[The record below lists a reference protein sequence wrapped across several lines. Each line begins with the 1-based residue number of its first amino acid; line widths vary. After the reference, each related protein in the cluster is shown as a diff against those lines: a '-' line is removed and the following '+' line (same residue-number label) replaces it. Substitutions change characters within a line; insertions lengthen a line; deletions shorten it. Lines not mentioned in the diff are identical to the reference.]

1 MIRDI
6 IDKNE
11 NVNVSTYEM
20 RKLREVIPQCFN
32 EDNTFDM
39 EKFQFLL
46 KGKINIKNEGYGLHF
61 LGKSYARMLASLDTK
76 TVITPDEEH
85 NAKDENKN
93 SENIYITGDNLDAL
107 KHLLKSY
114 IRKVKCIYI
123 DPPYNT
129 GKDDFVYKDNFNFTV
144 DELTERLSI
153 NEDEAQR
160 ILDLT
165 KRGSASHSA
174 WLTFMYPRLLLA
186 RDLLTDDGVI
196 FISIDDNEQANLK
209 LLCDGIFGEENFLGT
224 IIQNKLNAKND
235 TIDIQKNHEYI
246 IVYRKKINFFKGTN
260 ILPTLI
266 RQKKKTRI
274 VFKENKRYY
283 YINDAITTRGKGGTL
298 NERPNLGYT
307 VYYNPKTGEKK
318 AIDDYDTT
326 LAKTSNDVHEV
337 YNHCS
342 DLLSKGFI
350 PIIPPKVRGKLGCW
364 TWSLEKFNLE
374 LDNIVITGKAPKYV
388 VKKRTFIPEEFV
400 EEINGKLVYASIEN
414 VNSRSVIEFSTNEG
428 TNIFKSLMGQE
439 EIFDNP
445 KNLEMIEYILSLCG
459 SNKEGIVVLDF
470 FSGSAHAVM
479 DLNAKDSGNRK
490 YIMVQLAEKIA
501 ENKPAYKAGY
511 RTIDEIGRERIIR
524 AAKKI
529 KEKNPGLKAD
539 LGFKH
544 YVLNEVNDD
553 IFDTLKQFKLEETLI
568 SDNHVLNLFGA
579 KTVLTTWL
587 IYDGYGFC
595 ADVNITKLGNYMAY
609 YCQKHLYFIYDNF
622 DDDAMQA
629 LIEKYDGD
637 GSFNPENII
646 VFGYSFSWT
655 QMQMLKDNL
664 QRLKVTDRNIAVNID
679 IRY

>member
-76 TVITPDEEH
+76 TVITSDEEH

-114 IRKVKCIYI
+114 IRKIKCIYI

-144 DELTERLSI
+144 DKLTERLSI

-209 LLCDGIFGEENFLGT
+209 LLCDEIFGEENFIAQLIWEKVHT
-224 IIQNKLNAKND
+224 RKNSAINFSVSHDYIICYAKLNRILDDVKGFKRNLLPREDIKAYSNPDND
-235 TIDIQKNHEYI
+235 PNGPWKSDPIYANNPYNADYTI
-246 IVYRKKINFFKGTN
+246 KKPNGVVLKRPNGKYWRYSEETINKA
-260 ILPTLI
+260 I
-266 RQKKKTRI
+266 
-274 VFKENKRYY
+274 KENKIIWGNNSSYPSIKRYLSEVA
-283 YINDAITTRGKGGTL
+283 DGL
-298 NERPNLGYT
+298 VP
-307 VYYNPKTGEKK
+307 
-318 AIDDYDTT
+318 TT
-326 LAKTSNDVHEV
+326 LFDRKFAGDNMKGTEEV
-337 YNHCS
+337 NELFSS
-342 DLLSKGFI
+342 DKIFSY
-350 PIIPPKVRGKLGCW
+350 PKPTKL
-364 TWSLEKFNLE
+364 
-374 LDNIVITGKAPKYV
+374 
-388 VKKRTFIPEEFV
+388 
-400 EEINGKLVYASIEN
+400 IE
-414 VNSRSVIEFSTNEG
+414 RLIQ
-428 TNIFKSLMGQE
+428 I
-439 EIFDNP
+439 
-445 KNLEMIEYILSLCG
+445 G
-459 SNKEGIVVLDF
+459 SNSKDIVLDF
-470 FSGSAHAVM
+470 FSGSATTAHAVM

-553 IFDTLKQFKLEETLI
+553 IFDTLEQFKPEETLI

-587 IYDGYGFC
+587 IYDGYGFS

>member
-209 LLCDGIFGEENFLGT
+209 LLCDEIFGEENFISQLIWEKVHT
-224 IIQNKLNAKND
+224 RKNSAINFSVSHDYIICYAKLNRILDDVKGFKRNLLPREDIKAYSNLDND
-235 TIDIQKNHEYI
+235 PNGPWKPDPIYANNPYNADYTI
-246 IVYRKKINFFKGTN
+246 KKPNGVVLKRPNGKYWRYSEETINKA
-260 ILPTLI
+260 I
-266 RQKKKTRI
+266 
-274 VFKENKRYY
+274 KENKIIWGNNSSYPSIKRYLSEVA
-283 YINDAITTRGKGGTL
+283 DGL
-298 NERPNLGYT
+298 VP
-307 VYYNPKTGEKK
+307 
-318 AIDDYDTT
+318 TT
-326 LAKTSNDVHEV
+326 LFDRKFAGDNMKGTEEV
-337 YNHCS
+337 NELFSS
-342 DLLSKGFI
+342 DKIFSY
-350 PIIPPKVRGKLGCW
+350 PKPTKL
-364 TWSLEKFNLE
+364 
-374 LDNIVITGKAPKYV
+374 
-388 VKKRTFIPEEFV
+388 
-400 EEINGKLVYASIEN
+400 IE
-414 VNSRSVIEFSTNEG
+414 RLIQ
-428 TNIFKSLMGQE
+428 I
-439 EIFDNP
+439 
-445 KNLEMIEYILSLCG
+445 G
-459 SNKEGIVVLDF
+459 SNSKDIVLDF
-470 FSGSAHAVM
+470 FSGSATTAHAVM

-501 ENKPAYKAGY
+501 ENKPAYKVGY

-553 IFDTLKQFKLEETLI
+553 IFDTLEQFKLEETLI

>member
-209 LLCDGIFGEENFLGT
+209 LLCDEIFGEENFISQLIWEKVHT
-224 IIQNKLNAKND
+224 RKNSAINFSVSHDYIICYAKLNRILDDVKGFKRNLLSREDIKAYSNPDND
-235 TIDIQKNHEYI
+235 PNGPWKPDPIYANNPYNADYTI
-246 IVYRKKINFFKGTN
+246 KKPNGVVLKRPNGKYWRYSEETINKA
-260 ILPTLI
+260 I
-266 RQKKKTRI
+266 
-274 VFKENKRYY
+274 KENKIIWGNNSSYPSIKRYLSEVA
-283 YINDAITTRGKGGTL
+283 DGL
-298 NERPNLGYT
+298 VP
-307 VYYNPKTGEKK
+307 
-318 AIDDYDTT
+318 TT
-326 LAKTSNDVHEV
+326 LFDRKFAGDNMKGTEEV
-337 YNHCS
+337 NELFSS
-342 DLLSKGFI
+342 DKIFSY
-350 PIIPPKVRGKLGCW
+350 PKPTKL
-364 TWSLEKFNLE
+364 
-374 LDNIVITGKAPKYV
+374 
-388 VKKRTFIPEEFV
+388 
-400 EEINGKLVYASIEN
+400 IE
-414 VNSRSVIEFSTNEG
+414 RLIQ
-428 TNIFKSLMGQE
+428 I
-439 EIFDNP
+439 
-445 KNLEMIEYILSLCG
+445 G
-459 SNKEGIVVLDF
+459 SNSKDIVLDF
-470 FSGSAHAVM
+470 FSGSATTAHAVM

-553 IFDTLKQFKLEETLI
+553 IFDTLEQFKLEETLI

>member
-209 LLCDGIFGEENFLGT
+209 LLCDEIFGEENFISQLIWEKVHT
-224 IIQNKLNAKND
+224 RKNSAINFSVSHDYIICYAKLNRILDDVKGFKRNLLPREDIKAYSNPDND
-235 TIDIQKNHEYI
+235 PNGPWKPDPIYANNPYNADYTI
-246 IVYRKKINFFKGTN
+246 KKPNGVVLKRPNGKYWRYSEETINKA
-260 ILPTLI
+260 I
-266 RQKKKTRI
+266 
-274 VFKENKRYY
+274 KENKIIWGNNSSYPSIKRYLSEVA
-283 YINDAITTRGKGGTL
+283 DGL
-298 NERPNLGYT
+298 VP
-307 VYYNPKTGEKK
+307 
-318 AIDDYDTT
+318 TT
-326 LAKTSNDVHEV
+326 LFDRKFAGDNMKGTEEV
-337 YNHCS
+337 NELFSS
-342 DLLSKGFI
+342 DKIFSY
-350 PIIPPKVRGKLGCW
+350 PKPTKL
-364 TWSLEKFNLE
+364 
-374 LDNIVITGKAPKYV
+374 
-388 VKKRTFIPEEFV
+388 
-400 EEINGKLVYASIEN
+400 IE
-414 VNSRSVIEFSTNEG
+414 RLIQ
-428 TNIFKSLMGQE
+428 I
-439 EIFDNP
+439 
-445 KNLEMIEYILSLCG
+445 G
-459 SNKEGIVVLDF
+459 SNSKDIVLDF
-470 FSGSAHAVM
+470 FSGSATTAHAVM

-524 AAKKI
+524 AAKKL

-553 IFDTLKQFKLEETLI
+553 IFDTLEQFKLEETLI

>member
-76 TVITPDEEH
+76 MVITPDEEH

-209 LLCDGIFGEENFLGT
+209 LLCDEIFGEENFISQLIWEKVHT
-224 IIQNKLNAKND
+224 RKNSAINFSVSHDYIICYAKLNRILDDVKGFKRNLLPREDIKAYSNPDND
-235 TIDIQKNHEYI
+235 PNGPWKPDPIYANNPYNADYTI
-246 IVYRKKINFFKGTN
+246 KKPNGVVLKRPNGKYWRYSEETINKA
-260 ILPTLI
+260 I
-266 RQKKKTRI
+266 
-274 VFKENKRYY
+274 KENKIIWGNNSSYPSIKRYLSEVA
-283 YINDAITTRGKGGTL
+283 DGL
-298 NERPNLGYT
+298 VP
-307 VYYNPKTGEKK
+307 
-318 AIDDYDTT
+318 TT
-326 LAKTSNDVHEV
+326 LFDRKFAGDNMKGTEEV
-337 YNHCS
+337 NELFSS
-342 DLLSKGFI
+342 DKIFSY
-350 PIIPPKVRGKLGCW
+350 PKPTKL
-364 TWSLEKFNLE
+364 
-374 LDNIVITGKAPKYV
+374 
-388 VKKRTFIPEEFV
+388 
-400 EEINGKLVYASIEN
+400 IE
-414 VNSRSVIEFSTNEG
+414 RLIQ
-428 TNIFKSLMGQE
+428 I
-439 EIFDNP
+439 
-445 KNLEMIEYILSLCG
+445 G
-459 SNKEGIVVLDF
+459 SNSKDIVLDF
-470 FSGSAHAVM
+470 FSGSATTAHAVM

-553 IFDTLKQFKLEETLI
+553 IFDTLEQFKLEETLI

>member
-209 LLCDGIFGEENFLGT
+209 LLCDEIFGEENFISQLIWEKVHT
-224 IIQNKLNAKND
+224 RKNSAINFSVSHDYIICYAKLNRILDDVKGFKRNLLPREDIKAYSNPDND
-235 TIDIQKNHEYI
+235 PNGPWKPNPIYANNPYNADYTI
-246 IVYRKKINFFKGTN
+246 KKPNGVVLKRPNGKYWRYSEETINKA
-260 ILPTLI
+260 I
-266 RQKKKTRI
+266 
-274 VFKENKRYY
+274 KENKIIWGNNSSYPSIKRYLSEVA
-283 YINDAITTRGKGGTL
+283 DGL
-298 NERPNLGYT
+298 VP
-307 VYYNPKTGEKK
+307 
-318 AIDDYDTT
+318 TT
-326 LAKTSNDVHEV
+326 LFDRKFAGDNMKGTEEV
-337 YNHCS
+337 NELFSS
-342 DLLSKGFI
+342 DKIFSY
-350 PIIPPKVRGKLGCW
+350 PKPTKL
-364 TWSLEKFNLE
+364 
-374 LDNIVITGKAPKYV
+374 
-388 VKKRTFIPEEFV
+388 
-400 EEINGKLVYASIEN
+400 IE
-414 VNSRSVIEFSTNEG
+414 RLIQ
-428 TNIFKSLMGQE
+428 I
-439 EIFDNP
+439 
-445 KNLEMIEYILSLCG
+445 G
-459 SNKEGIVVLDF
+459 SNSKDIVLDF
-470 FSGSAHAVM
+470 FSGSATTAHAVM

-553 IFDTLKQFKLEETLI
+553 IFDTLEQFKLEETLI

>member
-61 LGKSYARMLASLDTK
+61 LGKNYARMLASLDTK

-209 LLCDGIFGEENFLGT
+209 LLCDEIFGEENFISQLIWEKVHT
-224 IIQNKLNAKND
+224 RKNSAINFSVSHDYIICYAKLNRILDDVKGFKRNLLPREDIKAYSNPDND
-235 TIDIQKNHEYI
+235 PNGPWKPDPIYANNPYNADYTI
-246 IVYRKKINFFKGTN
+246 KKPNGVVLKRPNGKYWRYSEETINKA
-260 ILPTLI
+260 I
-266 RQKKKTRI
+266 
-274 VFKENKRYY
+274 KENKIIWGNNSSYPSIKRYLSEVA
-283 YINDAITTRGKGGTL
+283 DGL
-298 NERPNLGYT
+298 VP
-307 VYYNPKTGEKK
+307 
-318 AIDDYDTT
+318 TT
-326 LAKTSNDVHEV
+326 LFDRKFAGDNMKGTEEV
-337 YNHCS
+337 NELFSS
-342 DLLSKGFI
+342 DKIFSY
-350 PIIPPKVRGKLGCW
+350 PKPTKL
-364 TWSLEKFNLE
+364 
-374 LDNIVITGKAPKYV
+374 
-388 VKKRTFIPEEFV
+388 
-400 EEINGKLVYASIEN
+400 IE
-414 VNSRSVIEFSTNEG
+414 RLIQ
-428 TNIFKSLMGQE
+428 I
-439 EIFDNP
+439 
-445 KNLEMIEYILSLCG
+445 G
-459 SNKEGIVVLDF
+459 SNSKDIVLDF
-470 FSGSAHAVM
+470 FSGSATTAHAVM

-553 IFDTLKQFKLEETLI
+553 IFDTLEQFKLEETLI

>member
-1 MIRDI
+1 
-6 IDKNE
+6 
-11 NVNVSTYEM
+11 
-20 RKLREVIPQCFN
+20 
-32 EDNTFDM
+32 
-39 EKFQFLL
+39 
-46 KGKINIKNEGYGLHF
+46 
-61 LGKSYARMLASLDTK
+61 
-76 TVITPDEEH
+76 
-85 NAKDENKN
+85 
-93 SENIYITGDNLDAL
+93 
-107 KHLLKSY
+107 
-114 IRKVKCIYI
+114 
-123 DPPYNT
+123 
-129 GKDDFVYKDNFNFTV
+129 
-144 DELTERLSI
+144 
-153 NEDEAQR
+153 
-160 ILDLT
+160 
-165 KRGSASHSA
+165 
-174 WLTFMYPRLLLA
+174 MYPRLLLA

-209 LLCDGIFGEENFLGT
+209 LLCDEIFGEENFISQLIWEKVHT
-224 IIQNKLNAKND
+224 RKNSAINFSVSHDYIICYAKLNRILDDVKGFKRNLLPREDIKAYSNPDND
-235 TIDIQKNHEYI
+235 PNGPWKPDPIYANNPYNADYTI
-246 IVYRKKINFFKGTN
+246 KKPNGVVLKRPNGKYWRYSEETINKA
-260 ILPTLI
+260 I
-266 RQKKKTRI
+266 
-274 VFKENKRYY
+274 KENKIIWGNNSSYPSIKRYLSEVA
-283 YINDAITTRGKGGTL
+283 DGL
-298 NERPNLGYT
+298 VP
-307 VYYNPKTGEKK
+307 
-318 AIDDYDTT
+318 TT
-326 LAKTSNDVHEV
+326 LFDRKFAGDNMKGTEEV
-337 YNHCS
+337 NELFSS
-342 DLLSKGFI
+342 DKIFSY
-350 PIIPPKVRGKLGCW
+350 PKPTKL
-364 TWSLEKFNLE
+364 
-374 LDNIVITGKAPKYV
+374 
-388 VKKRTFIPEEFV
+388 
-400 EEINGKLVYASIEN
+400 IE
-414 VNSRSVIEFSTNEG
+414 RLIQ
-428 TNIFKSLMGQE
+428 I
-439 EIFDNP
+439 
-445 KNLEMIEYILSLCG
+445 G
-459 SNKEGIVVLDF
+459 SNSKDIVLDF
-470 FSGSAHAVM
+470 FSGSATTAHAVM

-553 IFDTLKQFKLEETLI
+553 IFDTLEQFKLEETLI

>member
-209 LLCDGIFGEENFLGT
+209 LLCDEIFGEENFISQLIWEKVHT
-224 IIQNKLNAKND
+224 RKNSAINFSVSHDYIICYAKLNRILDDVKGFKRNLLPREDIKAYSNPDND
-235 TIDIQKNHEYI
+235 PNGPWKPDPIYANNPYNADYTI
-246 IVYRKKINFFKGTN
+246 KKPNGVVLKRPNGKYWRYSEETINKA
-260 ILPTLI
+260 I
-266 RQKKKTRI
+266 
-274 VFKENKRYY
+274 KENKIIWGNNSSYPSIKRYLSEVA
-283 YINDAITTRGKGGTL
+283 DGL
-298 NERPNLGYT
+298 VP
-307 VYYNPKTGEKK
+307 
-318 AIDDYDTT
+318 TT
-326 LAKTSNDVHEV
+326 LFDRKFAGDNMKGTEEV
-337 YNHCS
+337 NELFSS
-342 DLLSKGFI
+342 DKIFSY
-350 PIIPPKVRGKLGCW
+350 PKPTKL
-364 TWSLEKFNLE
+364 
-374 LDNIVITGKAPKYV
+374 
-388 VKKRTFIPEEFV
+388 
-400 EEINGKLVYASIEN
+400 IE
-414 VNSRSVIEFSTNEG
+414 RLIQ
-428 TNIFKSLMGQE
+428 I
-439 EIFDNP
+439 
-445 KNLEMIEYILSLCG
+445 G
-459 SNKEGIVVLDF
+459 SNSKDIVLDF
-470 FSGSAHAVM
+470 FSGSATTAHAVM
-479 DLNAKDSGNRK
+479 DLNSKDSGNRK

-553 IFDTLKQFKLEETLI
+553 IFDTLEQFKLEETLI

-664 QRLKVTDRNIAVNID
+664 QRLKVTDRNIAINID

>member
-209 LLCDGIFGEENFLGT
+209 LLCDEIFGEENFISQLIWEKVHT
-224 IIQNKLNAKND
+224 RKNSAINFSVSHDYIICYAKLNRILDDVKGFKRNLLPREDIKAYSNPDND
-235 TIDIQKNHEYI
+235 PNGPWKPDPIYANNPYNADYTI
-246 IVYRKKINFFKGTN
+246 KKPNGVVLKRPNGKYWRYSEETINKV
-260 ILPTLI
+260 I
-266 RQKKKTRI
+266 
-274 VFKENKRYY
+274 KENKIIWGNNSSYPSIKRYLSEVA
-283 YINDAITTRGKGGTL
+283 DGL
-298 NERPNLGYT
+298 VP
-307 VYYNPKTGEKK
+307 
-318 AIDDYDTT
+318 TT
-326 LAKTSNDVHEV
+326 LFDRKFAGDNMKGTEEV
-337 YNHCS
+337 NELFSS
-342 DLLSKGFI
+342 DKIFSY
-350 PIIPPKVRGKLGCW
+350 PKPTKL
-364 TWSLEKFNLE
+364 
-374 LDNIVITGKAPKYV
+374 
-388 VKKRTFIPEEFV
+388 
-400 EEINGKLVYASIEN
+400 IE
-414 VNSRSVIEFSTNEG
+414 RLIQ
-428 TNIFKSLMGQE
+428 I
-439 EIFDNP
+439 
-445 KNLEMIEYILSLCG
+445 G
-459 SNKEGIVVLDF
+459 SNSKDIVLDF
-470 FSGSAHAVM
+470 FSGSATTAHAVM

-553 IFDTLKQFKLEETLI
+553 IFDTLEQFKLEETLI

>member
-209 LLCDGIFGEENFLGT
+209 LLCDEIFGEENFISQLIWEKVHT
-224 IIQNKLNAKND
+224 RKNSAINFSVSHDYIICYAKLNRILDDVKGFKRNLLPREDIKAYSNPDND
-235 TIDIQKNHEYI
+235 PNGPWKPDPIYANNPYNADYTI
-246 IVYRKKINFFKGTN
+246 KKPNGVVLKRPNGKYWRYSEETINKA
-260 ILPTLI
+260 I
-266 RQKKKTRI
+266 
-274 VFKENKRYY
+274 KENKIIWGNNSSYPSIKRYLSEVA
-283 YINDAITTRGKGGTL
+283 DGL
-298 NERPNLGYT
+298 VP
-307 VYYNPKTGEKK
+307 
-318 AIDDYDTT
+318 TT
-326 LAKTSNDVHEV
+326 LFDRKFAGDNMKGTEEV
-337 YNHCS
+337 NELFSS
-342 DLLSKGFI
+342 DKIFSY
-350 PIIPPKVRGKLGCW
+350 PKPTKL
-364 TWSLEKFNLE
+364 
-374 LDNIVITGKAPKYV
+374 
-388 VKKRTFIPEEFV
+388 
-400 EEINGKLVYASIEN
+400 IE
-414 VNSRSVIEFSTNEG
+414 RLIQ
-428 TNIFKSLMGQE
+428 I
-439 EIFDNP
+439 
-445 KNLEMIEYILSLCG
+445 G
-459 SNKEGIVVLDF
+459 SNSKDIVLD
-470 FSGSAHAVM
+470 
-479 DLNAKDSGNRK
+479 L
-490 YIMVQLAEKIA
+490 LAEKIA

-553 IFDTLKQFKLEETLI
+553 IFDTLEQFKLEETLI

>member
-165 KRGSASHSA
+165 KRGSTSHSA

-209 LLCDGIFGEENFLGT
+209 LLCDEIFGEENFISQLIWEKVHT
-224 IIQNKLNAKND
+224 RKNSAINFSVSHDYIICYAKLNRILDDVKGFKRNLLPREDIKAYSNPDND
-235 TIDIQKNHEYI
+235 PNGPWKPDPIYANNPYNADYTI
-246 IVYRKKINFFKGTN
+246 KKPNGVVLKRPNGKYWRYSEETINKA
-260 ILPTLI
+260 I
-266 RQKKKTRI
+266 
-274 VFKENKRYY
+274 KENKIIWGNNSSYPSIKRYLSEVA
-283 YINDAITTRGKGGTL
+283 DGL
-298 NERPNLGYT
+298 VP
-307 VYYNPKTGEKK
+307 
-318 AIDDYDTT
+318 TT
-326 LAKTSNDVHEV
+326 LFDRKFAGDNMKGTEEV
-337 YNHCS
+337 NELFSS
-342 DLLSKGFI
+342 DKIFSY
-350 PIIPPKVRGKLGCW
+350 PKPTKL
-364 TWSLEKFNLE
+364 
-374 LDNIVITGKAPKYV
+374 
-388 VKKRTFIPEEFV
+388 
-400 EEINGKLVYASIEN
+400 IE
-414 VNSRSVIEFSTNEG
+414 RLIQ
-428 TNIFKSLMGQE
+428 I
-439 EIFDNP
+439 
-445 KNLEMIEYILSLCG
+445 G
-459 SNKEGIVVLDF
+459 SNSKDIVLDF
-470 FSGSAHAVM
+470 FSGSATTAHAVM

-553 IFDTLKQFKLEETLI
+553 IFDTLEQFKLEETLI